1 MKIRRILSVFL
12 LAVLLSGLFCLPQ
25 AYAITDPDIK
35 AKAALLVDNDTG
47 VVLYDKNANT
57 QQYPASITKIMVALL
72 VLDAVD
78 RGELKLDQPI
88 TASAAALADLTEDS
102 STADIVE
109 GETLTVEQ
117 LLYCMMVVSANEVGN
132 IFAEALDG
140 SIPAFVE
147 RMNQRAQELGCT
159 NTHFVN
165 TSGLHDPQHYTSAW
179 DIYLITREAMKYPM
193 FMTVCDSKSYTV
205 PATNKSEEREL
216 HSTNCLISN
225 WRILGYIYDDAHG
238 IKTGTTDEAGHCL
251 VSSAVRTGRTL
262 VSVVLGTQIPEDGTL
277 MSFTET
283 SRLFDWGFDNFEPI
297 TVLEE
302 EKLYSVPVSL
312 SKETDTVMVHPQA
325 TTQVI
330 LPKGLDP
337 ESDLAYT
344 LDLPESVEA
353 PITAGDVLGSVTVS
367 YNGQDY
373 VTVPLLALTDVSS
386 SSFLVGKNAVQ
397 TFLDRTI
404 VKVGIVALLVLIVLL
419 MIWLKL
425 IRPRRRYGRGG
436 KRYRRTTPSYRGR
449 RR

>member
-251 VSSAVRTGRTL
+251 VSSAVRNGRTL

-436 KRYRRTTPSYRGR
+436 QSYRRTTPSYRGR